1 MKDRI
6 LNFLMLL
13 CVCAALLSSLITG
26 GQKETAPLLSAAV
39 LASPQPVDTPSPIES
54 YRARRQSAREKERE
68 TLLRLSEN
76 EGAAASLRAQAQEA
90 LTESIRRD
98 EIELAVEA
106 ALLSRGYADA
116 LCVFQAGSLNI
127 LFTQPLAETDAQW
140 IVHLAR
146 EISGVE
152 IENIRLSAC

>member
-6 LNFLMLL
+6 LNVLMLL

-26 GQKETAPLLSAAV
+26 GQRETAPVLSTAV
-39 LASPQPVDTPSPIES
+39 LASPRPMASPSPIES
-54 YRARRQSAREKERE
+54 YRARRQSARERERE

-76 EGAAASLRAQAQEA
+76 EEADASLRARAREA
-90 LTESIRRD
+90 LAESISRD

-127 LFTQPLAETDAQW
+127 LFTQPLAEADAQW
-140 IVHLAR
+140 IMHLAQ